1 MMITISDE
9 LLKIIP
15 FFHIIAYTME
25 VANQKTMEVENLIK
39 ELKTSYQLEDVCSI
53 PLIKCARDAY
63 KALGKDPSHTRV
75 AAEALIRR
83 VIKGNLE
90 PLGDLIDLGNYLS
103 VILERSVCVVD
114 LGKLKG
120 DVRIDIGAS
129 GEVVEAIGR
138 LPINATNLITYRDE
152 EGIFGSPTSD
162 SVRTMITK
170 ETKQIL
176 IMLICFDNEDTNP
189 LREQIINIY
198 QKYANAKEIKKVL

>member
-103 VILERSVCVVD
+103 IQLQRSVCVVD
-114 LGKLKG
+114 FDQIDGN
-120 DVRIDIGAS
+120 VVIDIGQE
-129 GEVVEAIGR
+129 GETIDAIGR
-138 LPINATNLITYRDE
+138 LPINAYRLITYRDNQ
-152 EGIFGSPTSD
+152 GIFGSPTSD
-162 SVRTMITK
+162 STRTMITK
-170 ETKQIL
+170 KTTRIL
-176 IMLICFDNEDTNP
+176 IMLICFDNEESMS
-189 LREQIINIY
+189 LEEQIIKIY

>member
-1 MMITISDE
+1 MMITISNDL
-9 LLKIIP
+9 LLKLP
-15 FFHIIAYTME
+15 SFHIIAYTMTVQNEKTEE
-25 VANQKTMEVENLIK
+25 VAHLINSLNTTYTLDEVCN
-39 ELKTSYQLEDVCSI
+39 V

-63 KALGKDPSHTRV
+63 KTLDKDPSHTRV
-75 AAEALIRR
+75 AAEALVRR
-83 VIKGNLE
+83 VIKGNLST
-90 PLGDLIDLGNYLS
+90 LGDLIDLGNYLS
-103 VILERSVCVVD
+103 VVLERSVCVVD

-120 DVRIDIGAS
+120 DVRIDIGAP

-138 LPINATNLITYRDE
+138 LPINATNLIIYRDE